1 VGVGLG
7 NVGSGASWRQALWVG
22 CAMTP
27 MSSIALLIASQFV
40 VASPSTG
47 HLIARVA
54 LPAILLM
61 EVLGA
66 VIATVA
72 IYRAGEAPN
81 PGPRCCAR
89 PQRRPRMSL
98 EAFHH
103 SEPLTLGVELEL
115 QLVNT
120 HDYDLAPYAEDMLR
134 LMKKTPLPGSV
145 VPEMTNS
152 MIEISTGICHS
163 ASEVLGQLSP
173 IRDALVKSADKLNIA
188 VVGGGTHPFQQWH
201 ERRIYD
207 KPRFRELSELYGYLS
222 KQFTIFGQHVHIGC
236 PDADAALLMLHRM
249 SRYIPHFIALSASSP
264 YVQGQDTAFDSA
276 RLNSVFAFPLSGRA
290 PFVLTWD
297 DFTTY
302 FDKMTRTGVVK
313 SMKDFYWDIRP
324 KPEFGTIEIRV
335 FDTPLTI
342 ERAAAL
348 AGFVQS
354 LGAWFLAEQPFM
366 PKKTTTSSTPTTASR
381 PAALAWTRCTWTRP
395 RATTCRCAST
405 SCMTM
410 DQHRRTRRG
419 ARRLERAAPA
429 AHRSQAGQND
439 ARWLRERQREE
450 QLLAEV
456 SRQAALRFRGAA
468 AEQAATAPT
477 RHRTIRPM
485 GEFDLIARYFTR
497 PVRRAALGVGDD
509 CALLAPA
516 PRHAAGHLQ
525 RHAGRRPPLLCRRG
539 PRAPGPQG
547 PGRQPVGPGG
557 LRRPAAGFTLALALP
572 GPMRPG
578 CRLFARAC
586 WRWPTRTAASWWA
599 ATPRR
604 AR

>member
-1 VGVGLG
+1 
-7 NVGSGASWRQALWVG
+7 
-22 CAMTP
+22 MK
-27 MSSIALLIASQFV
+27 
-40 VASPSTG
+40 
-47 HLIARVA
+47 
-54 LPAILLM
+54 
-61 EVLGA
+61 
-66 VIATVA
+66 
-72 IYRAGEAPN
+72 
-81 PGPRCCAR
+81 
-89 PQRRPRMSL
+89 L
-98 EAFHH
+98 EAFSH

-134 LMKKTPLPGSV
+134 LMLKNPLVGSV

-163 ASEVLGQLSP
+163 SSEVLGQLSQ

-207 KPRFRELSELYGYLS
+207 KPRFQELSQLYGYLS

-290 PFVLTWD
+290 PCVLTWAE
-297 DFTTY
+297 FEQY
-302 FDKMTRTGVVK
+302 FNKMTRTGVVK

-348 AGFVQS
+348 SGFVQS
-354 LGAWFLAEQPFM
+354 LGAWFLADQPFM
-366 PKKTTTSSTPTTASR
+366 PQEDDYLVYTYNRFQACR
-381 PAALAWTRCTWTRP
+381 FGMDAVYVDPATGDHMPLREHILH
-395 RATTCRCAST
+395 
-405 SCMTM
+405 TM
-410 DQHRRTRRG
+410 DKISGHATAHG
-419 ARRLERAAPA
+419 ASGALHLLRNET
-429 AHRSQAGQND
+429 QAGQND

-456 SRQAALRFRGAA
+456 SRQAARRFRG
-468 AEQAATAPT
+468 TN
-477 RHRTIRPM
+477 
-485 GEFDLIARYFTR
+485 
-497 PVRRAALGVGDD
+497 
-509 CALLAPA
+509 
-516 PRHAAGHLQ
+516 
-525 RHAGRRPPLLCRRG
+525 
-539 PRAPGPQG
+539 
-547 PGRQPVGPGG
+547 
-557 LRRPAAGFTLALALP
+557 
-572 GPMRPG
+572 
-578 CRLFARAC
+578 
-586 WRWPTRTAASWWA
+586 
-599 ATPRR
+599 
-604 AR
+604 